1 MIMRWK
7 CGYFILFCLVVC
19 ALYTVPAFAAEWV
32 LDPVYLEDSNPEDY
46 LEADTIATASDATAS
61 NADYGIMLLSAHAP
75 YDGSMST
82 SVVTYMSDVVQK
94 LGNVHYVLFRSGQYQ
109 YRLYYTRDLVYS
121 GSGNF
126 SADQV
131 DYILYDTRN
140 YSWQSGSEYDFSLNA
155 GSYMIY
161 SDLGNYPMLG
171 SSDTP
176 AWLLVI
182 LGAAYFVFVILRSF
196 FAPSKFTI

>member
-32 LDPVYLEDSNPEDY
+32 LDQTYLEDSYPEDY
-46 LEADTIATASDATAS
+46 LEADTIVTASDATAS

-82 SVVTYMSDVVQK
+82 SVVSYMSDVVQK

-121 GSGNF
+121 GYGNF
-126 SADQV
+126 SADKA

-171 SSDTP
+171 SADTP

-182 LGAAYFVFVILRSF
+182 LGAAFFVFVILRSF
-196 FAPSKFTI
+196 FAPSKFMI